1 MDLNFLFFAFQSLDG
16 RSIRVDEAGKGGRQ
30 RGGYAGNR
38 GGGRFG
44 GGNRGQGGRG
54 YHRGGN
60 DLWTLLDFC
69 LIPLL
74 SSAISALFMKV
85 VNIATGATEED
96 KIGAMTDHSAEAVA
110 VATGGTAAAV
120 VDTEVAAADT
130 PAATEIIGRGQKLN
144 LHEPTCSAFFVC
156 VQK

>member
-1 MDLNFLFFAFQSLDG
+1 MDLNFLFFTFQSLDG

-44 GGNRGQGGRG
+44 GGSRGQGGRG

-74 SSAISALFMKV
+74 PSAIAALFMKV
-85 VNIATGATEED
+85 VNIATGASEHKT
-96 KIGAMTDHSAEAVA
+96 GAMSDHSAVAVA

-120 VDTEVAAADT
+120 VDTEVAAAAADT
-130 PAATEIIGRGQKLN
+130 PATEIIGRGQKLN
-144 LHEPTCSAFFVC
+144 LHEPTCSAFFVR